1 MPSQSNKYQDALLA
15 YRAAEKAKSAGIA
28 LAKEKAF
35 SSFRNMQERFSQ
47 ELGYINS
54 GIKARKGTPFT
65 NPERATSIARSSRS
79 ITKLHLSDDAQ
90 LNNLVKFSRYSKV
103 LGNGLAVID
112 FGSRIGDIHNEYEA
126 GGDWERK
133 MFIESTSFAT
143 SAAAGV
149 ITAKL
154 GASALL
160 FLVSATPV
168 GWVGM
173 LIGGALLVGMA
184 AGTSMAVNDIAHN
197 KAGSWYDDIMNWI
210 SGIL

>member
-1 MPSQSNKYQDALLA
+1 MP
-15 YRAAEKAKSAGIA
+15 
-28 LAKEKAF
+28 
-35 SSFRNMQERFSQ
+35 
-47 ELGYINS
+47 
-54 GIKARKGTPFT
+54 
-65 NPERATSIARSSRS
+65 
-79 ITKLHLSDDAQ
+79 
-90 LNNLVKFSRYSKV
+90 
-103 LGNGLAVID
+103 GNGLAVID

-160 FLVSATPV
+160 FIVSATPV

-184 AGTSMAVNDIAHN
+184 AGTSMGVNSYLKENSGA
-197 KAGSWYDDIMNWI
+197 WYDGIMNWI
-210 SGIL
+210 SGII